1 MSGKNVSVAD
11 LCDFLVTLLFFAFL
25 KHVLDVSDHMN
36 ICQNLPIE
44 KSLLDYGTC
53 FDYLAQ

>member
-44 KSLLDYGTC
+44 KSLLD
-53 FDYLAQ
+53 